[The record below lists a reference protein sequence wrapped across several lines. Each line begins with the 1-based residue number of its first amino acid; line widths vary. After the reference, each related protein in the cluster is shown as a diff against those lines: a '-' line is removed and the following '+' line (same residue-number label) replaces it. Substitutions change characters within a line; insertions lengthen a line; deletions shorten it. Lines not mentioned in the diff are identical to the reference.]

1 MRTIAQR
8 SSRKPRRW
16 RRARDEFPVVKMTA
30 LREQLVRFIAALRS
44 AGIRISVAE
53 SIDAMNAV
61 AAAGIERARMHEALA
76 ATLIKDEADRVTFDE
91 SFNRFFA
98 APARVRGEHPDQR
111 GAQVSAASG
120 RGRPG
125 ENPAP
130 RDDAP
135 PRKSDEPR
143 EGAGSQ
149 HDESSIPREERS
161 EKKAPSARRK
171 NGEQDKGSEQ
181 AEAEQSIDRQKREH
195 AGAREES
202 AEPGIDAARIAR
214 IRSIERMP
222 FEKFSDLDYDEA
234 RD

>member
-1 MRTIAQR
+1 MRTTAPR

-16 RRARDEFPVVKMTA
+16 RRARDEFSTIKMTA

-44 AGIRISVAE
+44 GGERISGGE

-61 AAAGIERARMHEALA
+61 AAAGIERTRMHEALA
-76 ATLIKDEADRVTFDE
+76 AALIKDEADRAIFDE
-91 SFNRFFA
+91 SFSRFFA
-98 APARVRGEHPDQR
+98 VPARVRGEHPDQR

-130 RDDAP
+130 HEDAP

-149 HDESSIPREERS
+149 QDESSSTREEQS
-161 EKKAPSARRK
+161 EKKTPSR
-171 NGEQDKGSEQ
+171 
-181 AEAEQSIDRQKREH
+181 
-195 AGAREES
+195 
-202 AEPGIDAARIAR
+202 
-214 IRSIERMP
+214 
-222 FEKFSDLDYDEA
+222 
-234 RD
+234 